1 METDQM
7 TTDNKEA
14 TAARPGK
21 RWPLTPQQMLEDI
34 RTRPTVP
41 LYPHAAWA
49 LDLSR
54 RGAYEA
60 ARRGDIETIGMGRK
74 RPALTGPLRR
84 QLKIEG

>member
-1 METDQM
+1 M
-7 TTDNKEA
+7 TTDSKGT
-14 TAARPGK
+14 TAVRLK

-49 LDLSR
+49 YDLSR
-54 RGAYEA
+54 GGTYEA
-60 ARRGDIETIGMGRK
+60 AKRGDIETVGMGRK